1 MYIGLR
7 RPTDTMAD
15 LIDMKLE
22 PKPQSEPAAAAS
34 VYTFTVPEKFTPK
47 QVIEDMAKHAQ
58 FLNKYTGALLT
69 SGVLSAANPA
79 TAGLL
84 QASATLEQAATQQVQ
99 QLHQLMAQQQ
109 AMGGGLVGPGQG
121 GPQGPQGPQRFN

>member
-1 MYIGLR
+1 MYILLR

-22 PKPQSEPAAAAS
+22 PKPAAPSEPANPAAVTHA
-34 VYTFTVPEKFTPK
+34 FAIPEKFTPK
-47 QVIEDMAKHAQ
+47 QVIEDMAKLAQ
-58 FLNKYTGALLT
+58 YLNKYTGALLS

-84 QASATLEQAATQQVQ
+84 QASATLETAATQQAQQIQ
-99 QLHQLMAQQQ
+99 QLMQQQQ

-121 GPQGPQGPQRFN
+121 GAQGPQRFN